1 MSRNTPGGTC
11 GAGVASVEVNFI
23 IRSFLSESM
32 SENEKKVLLFVE
44 FFVQKSVSPSMTH
57 KYKKNLTFLA
67 ENVKFPIEIR
77 ETVHYNM

>member
-1 MSRNTPGGTC
+1 MEDNLSFDKRDRN
-11 GAGVASVEVNFI
+11 V
-23 IRSFLSESM
+23 RKR
-32 SENEKKVLLFVE
+32 KKVLLFVG

-57 KYKKNLTFLA
+57 RYKKNLTFLA

>member
-1 MSRNTPGGTC
+1 
-11 GAGVASVEVNFI
+11 
-23 IRSFLSESM
+23 M

-57 KYKKNLTFLA
+57 RYKKNLTFLA